1 MKIIFLDFDG
11 VITTYHSGWRISI
24 EKLLLIDKIVQS
36 TNAKIVIT
44 SSWKLGFRT
53 VEEFK
58 TDLDNKRCSRN
69 IKTETPFEKFVE
81 QIYDITDNRGPWRG
95 DEIQRY
101 IENNKDKIESY
112 VILDDDNDMLDKQL
126 FNFVQTDSYDGI
138 GQREVD
144 LCIRILNNER
154 IPNPIRLNNE
164 LMFRW
169 RINNYDKDILIK
181 MKENNNIENLLK
193 DYYNRHFYSTT
204 YYSI

>member
-24 EKLLLIDKIVQS
+24 EKLLLINKIVQS

-44 SSWKLGFRT
+44 SSWKVGFRT

-69 IKTETPFEKFVE
+69 VKTETPFEKFVE

-112 VILDDDNDMLDKQL
+112 VILDDDNDMLDEQL

-144 LCIRILNNER
+144 LCIRILNNEK
-154 IPNPIRLNNE
+154 IQNPIRLNNE
-164 LMFRW
+164 LLFRW
-169 RINNYDKDILIK
+169 RLNNYNKDTLIK
-181 MKENNNIENLLK
+181 IKENNNIENLLK
-193 DYYNRHFYSTT
+193 DYYKRG
-204 YYSI
+204 I

>member
-101 IENNKDKIESY
+101 IKNNKDKIESY
-112 VILDDDNDMLDKQL
+112 VILDDDNDMLDEQL

-144 LCIRILNNER
+144 LCIKILNNER

-169 RINNYDKDILIK
+169 RINNYDKDTIIE
-181 MKENNNIENLLK
+181 MKEKNSIEKMLK
-193 DYYNRHFYSTT
+193 EYYNRHFYSST

>member
-44 SSWKLGFRT
+44 SSWKVGFRT

-69 IKTETPFEKFVE
+69 VKTETPFEKFVE

-112 VILDDDNDMLDKQL
+112 VILDDDNDMLDEQL

-144 LCIRILNNER
+144 LCIKILNNEK
-154 IPNPIRLNNE
+154 IQNPIKLNNE

-169 RINNYDKDILIK
+169 RINNYSKDTLIK

-193 DYYNRHFYSTT
+193 DYYKRG
-204 YYSI
+204 I

>member
-44 SSWKLGFRT
+44 SSWKVGFRT

-69 IKTETPFEKFVE
+69 VKTETPFEKFVE

-112 VILDDDNDMLDKQL
+112 VILDDDNDMLDEQL

-144 LCIRILNNER
+144 LCIKILNNEK
-154 IPNPIRLNNE
+154 IQNPIRLNNE

-169 RINNYDKDILIK
+169 RINNYSKDTLIK

-193 DYYNRHFYSTT
+193 DYYKRG
-204 YYSI
+204 I

>member
-1 MKIIFLDFDG
+1 MKILFLDFDG

-58 TDLDNKRCSRN
+58 NDLDNKRCTRDV
-69 IKTETPFEKFVE
+69 KGETPFEKFVE
-81 QIYDITDNRGPWRG
+81 QIYDITDNSGPWRG

-101 IENNKDKIESY
+101 LYLHKDDIESY
-112 VILDDDNDMLDKQL
+112 VILDDDNDMLDEQL

-138 GQREVD
+138 GQREAD
-144 LCIRILNNER
+144 LCISVLNNKR

-169 RINNYDKDILIK
+169 RINNYDKDTIIE
-181 MKENNNIENLLK
+181 MKEKNNIEKMLK
-193 DYYNRHFYSTT
+193 EYYNKQLC
-204 YYSI
+204 